1 MWDDFY
7 LDYWLNLLV
16 YCVIP
21 FGTVAVLFVVRR
33 KLLWVAP
40 AISTALAGVAYILV
54 FSLTS
59 PIVKIFTNGEWRG
72 FFLLAMLIQLAVVAA
87 LAAAGLLAYLLK
99 RKR

>member
-1 MWDDFY
+1 MIFY

-21 FGTVAVLFVVRR
+21 FGTVAILFVVRR
-33 KLLWVAP
+33 KLLWAAP
-40 AISTALAGVAYILV
+40 AISTALATVTYILV

-59 PIVKIFTNGEWRG
+59 PILKVVTNGEWRG

-87 LAAAGLLAYLLK
+87 LTAAAGLLAYLLK

>member
-1 MWDDFY
+1 MSFY

-21 FGTVAVLFVVRR
+21 FGTVAILFVVRR
-33 KLLWVAP
+33 KLLWAAP
-40 AISTALAGVAYILV
+40 AISTALAGVTYILV

-59 PIVKIFTNGEWRG
+59 PILKIFTNGEWRG

-87 LAAAGLLAYLLK
+87 LTAAAGLLAYLLK